1 MRHVEWGESPRESVT
16 VKPPGEDQ
24 SDTRQ
29 PDGFSAETGTTPL
42 APLPGG
48 LSAFCG
54 FGCGAFFCCVST
66 GTDGAAPG
74 NNIFFLSLISAQ
86 SKIRGVRVSRP
97 PGRPRF
103 FILFLE
109 RKSTKKSFHFETIP
123 IAVPKFLP
131 GNNYIL
137 LAGEVLR
144 EAVLLLLFAQ
154 KNQRQ
159 HRKQRVGRDGDH

>member
-109 RKSTKKSFHFETIP
+109 RKSTKKSFQFQTKVTAIP
-123 IAVPKFLP
+123 GYPP
-131 GNNYIL
+131 GNACIL
-137 LAGEVLR
+137 SVEEQYKTSSLHQISAKVS
-144 EAVLLLLFAQ
+144 A
-154 KNQRQ
+154 
-159 HRKQRVGRDGDH
+159 